1 MVVVVATV
9 VMVAVAVAIATVISI
24 APLVSMAATVISI
37 LSLISTTATVISIVS
52 LISITPLITTTATHI
67 TITTPFSLHT
77 ARRLRSHSI
86 RVNKGLNARQ
96 VVQHHHVRLLK
107 LHHLAFAIQQN
118 PQHRRHVARR
128 LHHCSLPAL
137 ARSVHNAH
145 LNADAQRVRLAPLV
159 LHAAVRPPRAAL
171 RRARLHSALVRLL
184 VHHER
189 NRAESES
196 LRTRLDLLQVTA
208 PSNDTHKQT
217 GPRCSCRPSP
227 CRAAP
232 PCRSP
237 RS

>member
-37 LSLISTTATVISIVS
+37 LSLISIVS

-171 RRARLHSALVRLL
+171 RRARLHGALVRLL

-196 LRTRLDLLQVTA
+196 FRTRLDLLRVTT
-208 PSNDTHKQT
+208 PSNDARKRT

>member
-37 LSLISTTATVISIVS
+37 LSLISIVF

-77 ARRLRSHSI
+77 ARRLRRHSI
-86 RVNKGLNARQ
+86 RVDKGLNARQ
-96 VVQHHHVRLLK
+96 VVQHHHIRLLK
-107 LHHLAFAIQQN
+107 LHHFALAIQQN
-118 PQHRRHVARR
+118 PQHRRHVTRR
-128 LHHCSLPAL
+128 LHNRSLPAL
-137 ARSVHNAH
+137 ARPVHDAH

-171 RRARLHSALVRLL
+171 RRARLHGALVRLL

-196 LRTRLDLLQVTA
+196 FRTWLDLLRVTT
-208 PSNDTHKQT
+208 PSNDARKRT

>member
-37 LSLISTTATVISIVS
+37 LSLISIVF

-159 LHAAVRPPRAAL
+159 LHTAVRPPRAAL

>member
-37 LSLISTTATVISIVS
+37 LSLISIVF

-145 LNADAQRVRLAPLV
+145 LPADAQRVRLAPLV

>member
-37 LSLISTTATVISIVS
+37 LSLISIVF

-196 LRTRLDLLQVTA
+196 LRTRLDLLQVTT

>member
-37 LSLISTTATVISIVS
+37 LSLILIVF

>member
-37 LSLISTTATVISIVS
+37 LSLISIVF

-137 ARSVHNAH
+137 ARSVHKAH

>member
-37 LSLISTTATVISIVS
+37 LSLISIVF

>member
-1 MVVVVATV
+1 MVVVVATA
-9 VMVAVAVAIATVISI
+9 VMVAVVVAIATVISI

-37 LSLISTTATVISIVS
+37 LSLISIVF
-52 LISITPLITTTATHI
+52 LISITPLITTTATHN
-67 TITTPFSLHT
+67 TITTPFPLHT
-77 ARRLRSHSI
+77 AHRLRRHSI
-86 RVNKGLNARQ
+86 RVDKGLNARQ

-159 LHAAVRPPRAAL
+159 LHTAVRPPRAAL

-196 LRTRLDLLQVTA
+196 FRTRLDLLRVTT
-208 PSNDTHKQT
+208 PSNDARKRT

>member
-37 LSLISTTATVISIVS
+37 LSLISITPLISIVS
-52 LISITPLITTTATHI
+52 LISITPLITTTATHN
-67 TITTPFSLHT
+67 TITTPFPLHT
-77 ARRLRSHSI
+77 AHRLRRHSI
-86 RVNKGLNARQ
+86 RVDKGLNARQ

>member
-24 APLVSMAATVISI
+24 APL
-37 LSLISTTATVISIVS
+37 ISTTATLISIVS
-52 LISITPLITTTATHI
+52 LISITPLITTTATHN
-67 TITTPFSLHT
+67 TITTPFPLHT
-77 ARRLRSHSI
+77 AHRLRRHSI
-86 RVNKGLNARQ
+86 RVDKGLNARQ

-107 LHHLAFAIQQN
+107 LHHFALAIQQN
-118 PQHRRHVARR
+118 PQHRRHVTRR
-128 LHHCSLPAL
+128 LHNRSLPAL
-137 ARSVHNAH
+137 ARSVHDAH

-159 LHAAVRPPRAAL
+159 LHTAVRPPRAAL

>member
-9 VMVAVAVAIATVISI
+9 VMVAVVVAIATVISI

-37 LSLISTTATVISIVS
+37 LSLISIVS
-52 LISITPLITTTATHI
+52 LISITPLITTTATHN

-208 PSNDTHKQT
+208 PSNDARKRT